1 MADKTIAIKVQV
13 EGTAQQKKELSKLQE
28 SVDKLAA
35 RKKALNKEEKDGLKT
50 QQQASAERANLNL
63 QLKANRNSL
72 RDLEAQI
79 LKENDALRKNSGFV
93 EGIKKALR
101 ELELEESKL
110 VKEQDRLNKELKEA
124 NVLFGKNSKQVT
136 KIKNKYNS
144 VSKSINKVKNEIK
157 NVNTTI
163 NNNNVSTTKN
173 ITNINKLGG
182 SFKKLGT
189 SISSA
194 FVGLFAVQKVFEIF
208 NEGLEVNKQF
218 EKSISELS
226 AITGQSGK
234 ELDKLSDAA
243 RRMGK
248 ETTKSAVQVA
258 EAFTVVGSKRPELL
272 KNADALIEV
281 TEAAITLSEAA
292 GIDVADAAQ
301 AVTLAINQFGDSAGG
316 ATKVIDVLAAA
327 SVEGS
332 VLIPQLAEELSKF
345 GGIAEKS
352 GLSVAQAAASVEVVG
367 KTVEQSGTKLRN
379 ILIQLE
385 SGTENFRPSVV
396 GLNTALDNLAKEGF
410 TEIGPLAKKFGKQN
424 AEAALSVIQNRSEV
438 ARLTDALD
446 VNGIAQRQAAIMTD
460 NLDGAQKRLGSAF
473 DELYLTIGAGS
484 EGGAITKLIDEIA
497 EGVNSFSEW
506 ANETSFFTE
515 LFRLFINTAKLGLV
529 PITILFETFQALT
542 GGFKSASV
550 EVSGFTKTL
559 RVTSAVIETYLG
571 GIKTFITTIVNGFKI
586 LGLVVGTVIKSIET
600 NVKVIADGFSGL
612 GKIIKSV
619 VNRDFS
625 EIPNI
630 VNKTFSDSKKT
641 VNDFTDETFKSFDKT
656 FSETGKV
663 ILDFKNDTVKLFKD
677 AVDEKA
683 ILDEKQTAKEKLE
696 AEKRLKEAKIIAD
709 AKAKAEREAARKFT
723 KDKEI
728 AEEKAKALAKEQKAE
743 AKRLK
748 SEEERR
754 LNAEENFIDKVNK
767 LQKDASLLA
776 IEDERKLQL
785 EKLRIKKEALIE
797 EAKLKVQEGTKLD
810 NTLLTLNSSFKAKE
824 DAINK
829 TFDEKAKEKE
839 ISDRENKIK
848 NITDVGNFAVNS
860 TKSLIDSIA
869 NLELSAQQRRLE
881 RGLIS
886 EEEFALAKYEIEKKA
901 FNTQKK
907 ADIAQALI
915 NGALGISK
923 GFAQGGLLGFATAG
937 LIAAQ
942 TGAQVASI
950 SKQNFPES
958 SFADGGFTG
967 GGFGTPDATGFK
979 QAGVVHEN
987 EYVVPKNVLESQ
999 RGGQLVSALESMRM
1013 NKPQPSIGIGFANGG
1028 FTSGGNSIDMVGL
1041 RNEITAAVTQ
1051 SIGAIQVV
1059 NNATDTVSE
1068 AVKVNNIVTEATFG

>member
-683 ILDEKQTAKEKLE
+683 ILDEKQTAKEKFELSKRIKQVEESEKSKSVIKEKKLTKEEKE
-696 AEKRLKEAKIIAD
+696 AER
-709 AKAKAEREAARKFT
+709 
-723 KDKEI
+723 
-728 AEEKAKALAKEQKAE
+728 E

-797 EAKLKVQEGTKLD
+797 EANLKVQQGTKLD

>member
-683 ILDEKQTAKEKLE
+683 ILDEKQTAKEKFELSKRIKQVEESEKSKSVIKEKKLTKEEKE
-696 AEKRLKEAKIIAD
+696 AER
-709 AKAKAEREAARKFT
+709 
-723 KDKEI
+723 
-728 AEEKAKALAKEQKAE
+728 E

-748 SEEERR
+748 TEEERR
-754 LNAEENFIDKVNK
+754 LKTEQNFIDKVNK

>member
-1 MADKTIAIKVQV
+1 
-13 EGTAQQKKELSKLQE
+13 
-28 SVDKLAA
+28 
-35 RKKALNKEEKDGLKT
+35 
-50 QQQASAERANLNL
+50 
-63 QLKANRNSL
+63 
-72 RDLEAQI
+72 
-79 LKENDALRKNSGFV
+79 
-93 EGIKKALR
+93 
-101 ELELEESKL
+101 
-110 VKEQDRLNKELKEA
+110 
-124 NVLFGKNSKQVT
+124 
-136 KIKNKYNS
+136 
-144 VSKSINKVKNEIK
+144 
-157 NVNTTI
+157 
-163 NNNNVSTTKN
+163 
-173 ITNINKLGG
+173 
-182 SFKKLGT
+182 
-189 SISSA
+189 
-194 FVGLFAVQKVFEIF
+194 
-208 NEGLEVNKQF
+208 
-218 EKSISELS
+218 
-226 AITGQSGK
+226 
-234 ELDKLSDAA
+234 
-243 RRMGK
+243 
-248 ETTKSAVQVA
+248 
-258 EAFTVVGSKRPELL
+258 
-272 KNADALIEV
+272 
-281 TEAAITLSEAA
+281 
-292 GIDVADAAQ
+292 
-301 AVTLAINQFGDSAGG
+301 
-316 ATKVIDVLAAA
+316 
-327 SVEGS
+327 
-332 VLIPQLAEELSKF
+332 
-345 GGIAEKS
+345 
-352 GLSVAQAAASVEVVG
+352 
-367 KTVEQSGTKLRN
+367 
-379 ILIQLE
+379 
-385 SGTENFRPSVV
+385 
-396 GLNTALDNLAKEGF
+396 
-410 TEIGPLAKKFGKQN
+410 
-424 AEAALSVIQNRSEV
+424 
-438 ARLTDALD
+438 
-446 VNGIAQRQAAIMTD
+446 MTD
-460 NLDGAQKRLGSAF
+460 NLDSAQERLGSAF

-542 GGFKSASV
+542 GGFESASV

-586 LGLVVGTVIKSIET
+586 LGLVVETVIKSIET

-641 VNDFTDETFKSFDKT
+641 VDEFTDETFKSFDKT

-683 ILDEKQTAKEKLE
+683 ILDEKQTAKEKFELSKRIKQVEESEKSKSVIKEKKLTQEEKE
-696 AEKRLKEAKIIAD
+696 AER
-709 AKAKAEREAARKFT
+709 
-723 KDKEI
+723 
-728 AEEKAKALAKEQKAE
+728 E

-748 SEEERR
+748 TEEERR
-754 LNAEENFIDKVNK
+754 LNAEQNFIDKVNK

-797 EAKLKVQEGTKLD
+797 EANLKVQQGTKLD

-967 GGFGTPDATGFK
+967 GGFLMLQDLSK
-979 QAGVVHEN
+979 
-987 EYVVPKNVLESQ
+987 
-999 RGGQLVSALESMRM
+999 LV
-1013 NKPQPSIGIGFANGG
+1013 
-1028 FTSGGNSIDMVGL
+1028 
-1041 RNEITAAVTQ
+1041 
-1051 SIGAIQVV
+1051 
-1059 NNATDTVSE
+1059 
-1068 AVKVNNIVTEATFG
+1068 

>member
-1 MADKTIAIKVQV
+1 MADKTIAIKVDLQ
-13 EGTAQQKKELSKLQE
+13 GTDQQQKKLIQLEKDLQE
-28 SVDKLAA
+28 LTSA
-35 RKKALNKEEKDGLKT
+35 RKALNKEVGKSTKLTTKQAKERAALNVKLKQTRSELLKT
-50 QQQASAERANLNL
+50 RQQTLGMDSFTTKLG
-63 QLKANRNSL
+63 KANNQL
-72 RDLEAQI
+72 
-79 LKENDALRKNSGFV
+79 
-93 EGIKKALR
+93 
-101 ELELEESKL
+101 
-110 VKEQDRLNKELKEA
+110 
-124 NVLFGKNSKQVT
+124 
-136 KIKNKYNS
+136 
-144 VSKSINKVKNEIK
+144 SKSF
-157 NVNTTI
+157 T
-163 NNNNVSTTKN
+163 
-173 ITNINKLGG
+173 
-182 SFKKLGT
+182 KLGT

-194 FVGLFAVQKVFEIF
+194 FVGLFAIQKVFEIF

-258 EAFTVVGSKRPELL
+258 QAFTVVGSKRPELL

-332 VLIPQLAEELSKF
+332 VLIPQLAEELAKF

-410 TEIGPLAKKFGKQN
+410 TEIGALAKKFGKQN

-438 ARLTDALD
+438 ARLTKALD
-446 VNGIAQRQAAIMTD
+446 VNGIAQRQATVMTD
-460 NLDGAQKRLGSAF
+460 NLDGAQKRLGSAI

-484 EGGAITKLIDEIA
+484 EGGAITKLIDDIA
-497 EGVNSFSEW
+497 IGVNSFSEW

-529 PITILFETFQALT
+529 PLTILFETFKTLT
-542 GGFKSASV
+542 GGFESANT
-550 EVSGFTKTL
+550 EFTGFTKTL
-559 RVTSAVIETYLG
+559 RVSNSVIETYLG
-571 GIKTFITTIVNGFKI
+571 TIKTFITTTVNGFKI
-586 LGLVVGTVIKSIET
+586 LGLVFKTIIKSIET
-600 NVKVIADGFSGL
+600 NIKVIGNSFSGL
-612 GKIIKSV
+612 GKIVNAV
-619 VNRDFS
+619 VNKDFS
-625 EIPNI
+625 KIPNI

-641 VNDFTDETFKSFDKT
+641 VDEFTDKTSESFNKA

-663 ILDFKNDTVKLFKD
+663 ILDFKNATVKSFKD

-683 ILDEKQTAKEKLE
+683 FLDEKQTAKEKLE
-696 AEKRLKEAKIIAD
+696 LSKRIKQVQESEKSKSVIKEKKI
-709 AKAKAEREAARKFT
+709 T
-723 KDKEI
+723 K
-728 AEEKAKALAKEQKAE
+728 EEKESE
-743 AKRLK
+743 AKRIAK
-748 SEEERR
+748 ESEDARR
-754 LNAEENFIDKVNK
+754 LKTEQNFIDKVNK

-797 EAKLKVQEGTKLD
+797 EANLKVEQGTKLD

-829 TFDEKAKEKE
+829 TFDDKAKEKE
-839 ISDRENKIK
+839 ILDRENKIK
-848 NITDVGNFAVNS
+848 NITDVGQFAVNS

-869 NLELSAQQRRLE
+869 NLELSAQQRKLE

-886 EEEFALAKYEIEKKA
+886 EEEFALARYEIEKKA

-923 GFAQGGLLGFATAG
+923 GFAQGGLLGFASAG

>member
-641 VNDFTDETFKSFDKT
+641 VDEFTDETFKSFDKT

-683 ILDEKQTAKEKLE
+683 ILDEKQTAKEKFELSKRIKQVKESEKSKSVIKEKKLTKEEKE
-696 AEKRLKEAKIIAD
+696 AER
-709 AKAKAEREAARKFT
+709 
-723 KDKEI
+723 
-728 AEEKAKALAKEQKAE
+728 E

-748 SEEERR
+748 TEEERR
-754 LNAEENFIDKVNK
+754 LKTEQNFIDKVNK

>member
-1 MADKTIAIKVQV
+1 MANKTIAIKVDLQ
-13 EGTAQQKKELSKLQE
+13 GTDQQQKKLIQLEKDLQE
-28 SVDKLAA
+28 LTSA
-35 RKKALNKEEKDGLKT
+35 RKALNKEVGKSTKLTTKQAKERAALNLKLKQTRSELLKT
-50 QQQASAERANLNL
+50 RQQTLGMDSFTTKLG
-63 QLKANRNSL
+63 KANNQL
-72 RDLEAQI
+72 
-79 LKENDALRKNSGFV
+79 
-93 EGIKKALR
+93 
-101 ELELEESKL
+101 
-110 VKEQDRLNKELKEA
+110 
-124 NVLFGKNSKQVT
+124 
-136 KIKNKYNS
+136 
-144 VSKSINKVKNEIK
+144 SKSF
-157 NVNTTI
+157 T
-163 NNNNVSTTKN
+163 
-173 ITNINKLGG
+173 
-182 SFKKLGT
+182 KLGT

-194 FVGLFAVQKVFEIF
+194 FVGLFAIQKVFEIF
-208 NEGLEVNKQF
+208 KEGLEVNKQF

-301 AVTLAINQFGDSAGG
+301 AVTLAMNQFGDSAGG
-316 ATKVIDVLAAA
+316 AAKVIDVLAAA

-332 VLIPQLAEELSKF
+332 VLIPQLAEELAKF
-345 GGIAEKS
+345 GGLAES
-352 GLSVAQAAASVEVVG
+352 AGLSVAQAAASVQVVG
-367 KTVEQSGTKLRN
+367 KTVERSGLKIKN
-379 ILIQLE
+379 ILIKLE
-385 SGTENFRPSVV
+385 SGTDTFRPSVV

-410 TEIGPLAKKFGKQN
+410 TKIAPLAKKFGSEN
-424 AEAALSVIQNRSEV
+424 AEAALRLIQNRSEV
-438 ARLTDALD
+438 SKLTKALD
-446 VNGIAQRQAAIMTD
+446 VNGIAQRQATVMTD

-484 EGGAITKLIDEIA
+484 EGGAITKLIDDIA
-497 EGVNSFSEW
+497 LGVNSFSEW

-529 PITILFETFQALT
+529 PLTILFETFQALT
-542 GGFKSASV
+542 GGFESANT
-550 EVSGFTKTL
+550 EFTGFTKTL
-559 RVTSAVIETYLG
+559 RVSNSVIETYLG
-571 GIKTFITTIVNGFKI
+571 TIKTFITTAVNGFKI
-586 LGLVVGTVIKSIET
+586 LGLVFKTIIKSIET
-600 NVKVIADGFSGL
+600 NIKVIGNSFSGL
-612 GKIIKSV
+612 GEIVNAV
-619 VNRDFS
+619 VNKDFS
-625 EIPNI
+625 KIPNI

-641 VNDFTDETFKSFDKT
+641 VDDFRDKT
-656 FSETGKV
+656 SESFNKAFSETGKV
-663 ILDFKNDTVKLFKD
+663 ILDFKNATVKSFKD

-683 ILDEKQTAKEKLE
+683 FLDEKQTAKEKLE
-696 AEKRLKEAKIIAD
+696 LSKRIKQVQESEKSKSVIKEKKLTKEEKEAEK
-709 AKAKAEREAARKFT
+709 
-723 KDKEI
+723 
-728 AEEKAKALAKEQKAE
+728 E

-754 LNAEENFIDKVNK
+754 LNAEQNFIDKVNK
-767 LQKDASLLA
+767 IQKDASLLA

-797 EAKLKVQEGTKLD
+797 EAKLKVEEGTKLD

-829 TFDEKAKEKE
+829 TFDDKAKEKE

-848 NITDVGNFAVNS
+848 NITSTAQFAVNS

-869 NLELSAQQRRLE
+869 NLELSAQQRKLE

-886 EEEFALAKYEIEKKA
+886 EEEFALARYEIEKKA

-967 GGFGTPDATGFK
+967 NGFGSADATGFK

>member
-1 MADKTIAIKVQV
+1 MADKTIAIKVDLQ
-13 EGTAQQKKELSKLQE
+13 GTQEQQKKLAKLE
-28 SVDKLAA
+28 SEVKKLTL
-35 RKKALNKEEKDGLKT
+35 RRTQLNKALKDGTISLKQYGQEIAQVNT
-50 QQQASAERANLNL
+50 K
-63 QLKANRNSL
+63 LKANRRQMLVAREN
-72 RDLEAQI
+72 I
-79 LKENDALRKNSGFV
+79 LGMDSFTTKLG
-93 EGIKKALR
+93 KANNQL
-101 ELELEESKL
+101 
-110 VKEQDRLNKELKEA
+110 
-124 NVLFGKNSKQVT
+124 
-136 KIKNKYNS
+136 
-144 VSKSINKVKNEIK
+144 SKSF
-157 NVNTTI
+157 T
-163 NNNNVSTTKN
+163 
-173 ITNINKLGG
+173 
-182 SFKKLGT
+182 KLGT

-194 FVGLFAVQKVFEIF
+194 FVGLFAIQKVVEIF
-208 NEGLEVNKQF
+208 KAGVEVNKQF

-410 TEIGPLAKKFGKQN
+410 TEIGALAKKFGKQN

-586 LGLVVGTVIKSIET
+586 LGLVVETVIKSIET

-656 FSETGKV
+656 FSKTGKV

-683 ILDEKQTAKEKLE
+683 ILDEKQTAKEKFELSKRIKQVEESEKSKSVIKEKKLTKEEKE
-696 AEKRLKEAKIIAD
+696 AER
-709 AKAKAEREAARKFT
+709 
-723 KDKEI
+723 
-728 AEEKAKALAKEQKAE
+728 E

-748 SEEERR
+748 TEEERR
-754 LNAEENFIDKVNK
+754 LKTEQNFIDKVNK

-848 NITDVGNFAVNS
+848 NITDVGNFAINS

-869 NLELSAQQRRLE
+869 NLELSAQQKRLE